1 VHKLQRGAAPVCL
14 VHYRHGR
21 DNWSAV
27 THDDK
32 LGIWRELEVMQG
44 GRCAYCEGEIGDGN
58 RHIEHFRQKGRDA
71 AVTFLWSNLFG
82 SCNREDS
89 CGKHKDSCGAYNLG
103 NLLKPDMD
111 DADDYFIFVSDGSIA
126 PRADLDAARK
136 QRAEETLR
144 IFNLA
149 AQHGALRQRRRAAV
163 LGHLKTVEDI
173 SELAELDPHNETQ
186 WQQWLECE
194 LQATAHLPFATAIRH
209 ALIG

>member
-1 VHKLQRGAAPVCL
+1 MHKLQRGAAPVCL
-14 VHYRHGR
+14 IRYQHGR

-27 THDDK
+27 TRDDK
-32 LGIWRELEVMQG
+32 LEIWRELEVMQG
-44 GRCAYCEGEIGDGN
+44 VRCAYCESEIGDGN

-71 AVTFLWSNLFG
+71 TVTFLWSNVFG
-82 SCNREDS
+82 SCNSEDS
-89 CGKHKDSCGAYNLG
+89 CGKHKDNCGAYNPG
-103 NLLKPDMD
+103 DLLKPDVD

-149 AQHGALRQRRRAAV
+149 AQHGALRQRRRVAV
-163 LGHLKTVEDI
+163 LGHLQTVEDI
-173 SELAELDPHNETQ
+173 SELAELDPNNETQ
-186 WQQWLECE
+186 WQQWLELE

-209 ALIG
+209 ALVG